1 MRTTIGIES
10 LRRYLKCT
18 SIALQH
24 AYQHTVCSRADVGR
38 RRVNPNADRVSRVA
52 HAPLRFGRLGT
63 IAAAPPTRHAAPNS
77 MPFDDLAARRE
88 PDRFSATMRAAL
100 QTTPCEPS
108 RRNPLPTC
116 TWPGQ
121 NRRRPLAAIQRQ
133 SARAGTVPNR
143 TRHAPTPP
151 CPPSWVDTPSHKWRS
166 GQCMNEWLQ
175 LLTTVRTDSASAV
188 NWVALPQ
195 YACFQYFE
203 GLLET

>member
-1 MRTTIGIES
+1 MDMRTTIGIES
-10 LRRYLKCT
+10 LRRYAKCT

-38 RRVNPNADRVSRVA
+38 RRVNPNADRVSRVS
-52 HAPLRFGRLGT
+52 HAPLRFGRLDT

-116 TWPGQ
+116 TWHIKNSSDSSMG
-121 NRRRPLAAIQRQ
+121 RRPT
-133 SARAGTVPNR
+133 SHVP
-143 TRHAPTPP
+143 T
-151 CPPSWVDTPSHKWRS
+151 SKSD
-166 GQCMNEWLQ
+166 EFWLCYPI
-175 LLTTVRTDSASAV
+175 VMEI
-188 NWVALPQ
+188 W
-195 YACFQYFE
+195 
-203 GLLET
+203 

>member
-52 HAPLRFGRLGT
+52 HAPLRFGRLDT

-121 NRRRPLAAIQRQ
+121 NRRRPLAAIAYHPRAIHASHIARSSIPTHYTQQQ
-133 SARAGTVPNR
+133 SARAFSGATYIQLYGYSISCKAVGAVR
-143 TRHAPTPP
+143 
-151 CPPSWVDTPSHKWRS
+151 CSMYDTATQRVT
-166 GQCMNEWLQ
+166 QC
-175 LLTTVRTDSASAV
+175 S
-188 NWVALPQ
+188 
-195 YACFQYFE
+195 
-203 GLLET
+203 

>member
-38 RRVNPNADRVSRVA
+38 RRVNPNADRVSRVS
-52 HAPLRFGRLGT
+52 HAPLRFGRLDT

-77 MPFDDLAARRE
+77 RPFDDLAARRE

-100 QTTPCEPS
+100 QTPHCEPS

-116 TWPGQ
+116 TWPGKS
-121 NRRRPLAAIQRQ
+121 RRRPCALSRHPAAKKAPELAPFQTARRRSSIDILGLRRRLLPTKGGQV
-133 SARAGTVPNR
+133 SA
-143 TRHAPTPP
+143 
-151 CPPSWVDTPSHKWRS
+151 
-166 GQCMNEWLQ
+166 
-175 LLTTVRTDSASAV
+175 
-188 NWVALPQ
+188 
-195 YACFQYFE
+195 
-203 GLLET
+203 

>member
-10 LRRYLKCT
+10 LRRYAKCT

-100 QTTPCEPS
+100 QTPPCEPSRS

-116 TWPGQ
+116 TWPSKSRGYTYSCI
-121 NRRRPLAAIQRQ
+121 RWLYSGCIGVAAIR
-133 SARAGTVPNR
+133 SRIRIGSVLYTVWDR
-143 TRHAPTPP
+143 I
-151 CPPSWVDTPSHKWRS
+151 V
-166 GQCMNEWLQ
+166 Q
-175 LLTTVRTDSASAV
+175 LYGGCTLYTV
-188 NWVALPQ
+188 
-195 YACFQYFE
+195 
-203 GLLET
+203 

>member
-52 HAPLRFGRLGT
+52 HAPLRFGRLGS

-88 PDRFSATMRAAL
+88 PDRFSATMRGSTRSAADL
-100 QTTPCEPS
+100 AARTEQARPRAS
-108 RRNPLPTC
+108 C
-116 TWPGQ
+116 TGATLS
-121 NRRRPLAAIQRQ
+121 NAAAAGRRRALRTAAA
-133 SARAGTVPNR
+133 ARAGD
-143 TRHAPTPP
+143 A
-151 CPPSWVDTPSHKWRS
+151 
-166 GQCMNEWLQ
+166 
-175 LLTTVRTDSASAV
+175 
-188 NWVALPQ
+188 
-195 YACFQYFE
+195 F
-203 GLLET
+203 GLLCERVARNRLRCTHGMVVSHTKSPGVRSNFRA

>member
-52 HAPLRFGRLGT
+52 HAPLCFGRLDT

-100 QTTPCEPS
+100 QTPHCEPS

-116 TWPGQ
+116 TSVLA
-121 NRRRPLAAIQRQ
+121 RPLLPWCPYGPARGSSEAVLACPLPYGSPLPSCLLAGGWAKTCHVCLRVLS
-133 SARAGTVPNR
+133 SAEP
-143 TRHAPTPP
+143 
-151 CPPSWVDTPSHKWRS
+151 
-166 GQCMNEWLQ
+166 
-175 LLTTVRTDSASAV
+175 
-188 NWVALPQ
+188 
-195 YACFQYFE
+195 
-203 GLLET
+203 

>member
-38 RRVNPNADRVSRVA
+38 RRVNPNADRVSRVS
-52 HAPLRFGRLGT
+52 HAPPRFGRLST

-100 QTTPCEPS
+100 QTPPCEPS

-116 TWPGQ
+116 TWPGKS
-121 NRRRPLAAIQRQ
+121 RRRPCALNRHPAAKRP
-133 SARAGTVPNR
+133 SWHRSKP
-143 TRHAPTPP
+143 HAPCPNSTMSASL
-151 CPPSWVDTPSHKWRS
+151 CPPSRVDTPSHKWRS

-188 NWVALPQ
+188 NWVV
-195 YACFQYFE
+195 
-203 GLLET
+203 

>member
-1 MRTTIGIES
+1 MKAETKRGKGASPMHQIQLILGVAAWERSVGRPSRNRLENGHANHHRYRITTAV
-10 LRRYLKCT
+10 RRYAKCT

-116 TWPGQ
+116 TWPGKS
-121 NRRRPLAAIQRQ
+121 RRRP
-133 SARAGTVPNR
+133 
-143 TRHAPTPP
+143 
-151 CPPSWVDTPSHKWRS
+151 
-166 GQCMNEWLQ
+166 
-175 LLTTVRTDSASAV
+175 
-188 NWVALPQ
+188 
-195 YACFQYFE
+195 
-203 GLLET
+203 

>member
-1 MRTTIGIES
+1 MYCNTSPYLPWPCYSQYHNRGGSLGDVGRATLTKSHYRLENGHANHHGIES
-10 LRRYLKCT
+10 LRRYAKCT

-24 AYQHTVCSRADVGR
+24 AYQHTTWNVCSRADVGR

-100 QTTPCEPS
+100 QTPPCEPS

-116 TWPGQ
+116 TWPGKS
-121 NRRRPLAAIQRQ
+121 RRRP
-133 SARAGTVPNR
+133 
-143 TRHAPTPP
+143 
-151 CPPSWVDTPSHKWRS
+151 
-166 GQCMNEWLQ
+166 
-175 LLTTVRTDSASAV
+175 
-188 NWVALPQ
+188 
-195 YACFQYFE
+195 
-203 GLLET
+203 